1 MVRIFAFLLLLI
13 SILFW
18 PFWVSVILGLAGVLY
33 FSKFWEV
40 AILFLLSDLL
50 YGAKE
55 VKFNNMLFIT
65 FVVASFILIL
75 IEILKTKLKL
85 LFKASK

>member
-1 MVRIFAFLLLLI
+1 MVVRIFAFLLLLI

-18 PFWVSVILGLAGVLY
+18 PFWVSVILGLVGVLY

-55 VKFNNMLFIT
+55 AKFNSMFFVT

-75 IEILKTKLKL
+75 IEILKTKLK
-85 LFKASK
+85 FYNQK